1 MAVYEKG
8 FETKRNLIL
17 TTYQLLQER
26 DASTITVRELA
37 KLNQCSPAALY
48 RHFDTL
54 EYLITMASL
63 KFFEPYMLE
72 YSKLMETE
80 EDLLK
85 QYLEGWFLFNH
96 YAFQRPDLYYRLLWG
111 QYNKEFSDAFMEYME
126 LFPLEASS
134 VEDAG
139 YFYTMIFNSDI
150 TERDF
155 LMLRRLENHGLIND
169 SQASYFSRSN
179 PLLVKGMLEESMRQ
193 DADER
198 KKTEHTCNMLLLKNM
213 RDVENVKA

>member
-96 YAFQRPDLYYRLLWG
+96 YAFQRPDLY
-111 QYNKEFSDAFMEYME
+111 
-126 LFPLEASS
+126 
-134 VEDAG
+134 
-139 YFYTMIFNSDI
+139 
-150 TERDF
+150 
-155 LMLRRLENHGLIND
+155 
-169 SQASYFSRSN
+169 
-179 PLLVKGMLEESMRQ
+179 
-193 DADER
+193 
-198 KKTEHTCNMLLLKNM
+198 
-213 RDVENVKA
+213 